1 MITKKYRDTFM
12 KILSNGNMI
21 AFIQKNMGMGFARSI
36 CNTNAK
42 PAIK

>member
-1 MITKKYRDTFM
+1 M

-21 AFIQKNMGMGFARSI
+21 AFIQKNKGHGLCLEH

-42 PAIK
+42 LVIKQNDK